1 MESTRLQGQ
10 AVMEYLQEEFHKHRE
25 SMVQAGKEERTKVE
39 YLETLERTML
49 TQAGIVQK
57 TQITNKATS

>member
-1 MESTRLQGQ
+1 M
-10 AVMEYLQEEFHKHRE
+10 VKYLQEFHKHQE
-25 SMVQAGKEERTKVE
+25 NMVQAGKEERTKVE